1 MQSSRSLI
9 ELNLALITHQQPA
22 GNHNG
27 GTLLF
32 APTTPAVAAAAAY
45 YDLYIP
51 TGDGGFA
58 NDPQKHAQDLTS
70 LLGKVLRIRL
80 STAPNAQGY
89 TVPPDNPY
97 AASTGKQSTT
107 VMLYIC
113 ALLPYIDCH

>member
-1 MQSSRSLI
+1 MQCKRSLVL
-9 ELNLALITHQQPA
+9 LNFAFITHQQPA

-32 APTTPAVAAAAAY
+32 APTTTSTTTPAAPAAY

-70 LLGKVLRIRL
+70 LIGKVLRIRL
-80 STAPNAQGY
+80 STAPTAQGY
-89 TVPPDNPY
+89 TIPPDNPY
-97 AASTGKQSTT
+97 AVSSGDT
-107 VMLYIC
+107 I
-113 ALLPYIDCH
+113 